1 MSSASLSLIN
11 HWLSSAS
18 SKAKKKPLEVIAA
31 DSLQSIDYRPQNTV
45 LVVEEP
51 AVRQAGIVVD
61 SVDKLIDGLRNK
73 SKVI

>member
-1 MSSASLSLIN
+1 MGICISISDHQSL
-11 HWLSSAS
+11 AVF
-18 SKAKKKPLEVIAA
+18 KAKKKPLEVIAA
-31 DSLQSIDYRPQNTV
+31 ESLQSIEFRPQNTV

-61 SVDKLIDGLRNK
+61 SVDQLIDGLRNK